1 MGGINMGKAVQGLS
15 AESKRLLDIKAASVY
30 MGISPNTLYQWVSQ
44 RRFPFVKVGRLTRF
58 DIRQLDLW
66 IERNAVKI
74 I

>member
-1 MGGINMGKAVQGLS
+1 MAGHNFSV
-15 AESKRLLDIKAASVY
+15 ESKRLLDIKAASVY

-58 DIRQLDLW
+58 DIRQLDSW
-66 IERNAVKI
+66 IERNEVRI